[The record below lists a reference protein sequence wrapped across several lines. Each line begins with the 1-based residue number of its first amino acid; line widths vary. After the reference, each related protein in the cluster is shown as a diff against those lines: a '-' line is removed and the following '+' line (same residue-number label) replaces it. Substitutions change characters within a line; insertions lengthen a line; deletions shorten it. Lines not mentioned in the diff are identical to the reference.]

1 MVSEDKLLVD
11 ALALCRAGNWDAAHT
26 IVQRGDSQLAAWL
39 HGVIHQEEGDLS
51 NALYWF
57 NRAGRREPDSMTA
70 DELDHFEHELM
81 ASSVDQL

>member
-1 MVSEDKLLVD
+1 MIEKNLLLG
-11 ALALCRAGNWDAAHT
+11 ALSLCRDGNWDAAHR
-26 IVQRGDSQLAAWL
+26 IVQRDNSRLSAWL

-57 NRAGRREPDSMTA
+57 NRAGRREPHLITA
-70 DELDHFEHELM
+70 DELDHFEKELL